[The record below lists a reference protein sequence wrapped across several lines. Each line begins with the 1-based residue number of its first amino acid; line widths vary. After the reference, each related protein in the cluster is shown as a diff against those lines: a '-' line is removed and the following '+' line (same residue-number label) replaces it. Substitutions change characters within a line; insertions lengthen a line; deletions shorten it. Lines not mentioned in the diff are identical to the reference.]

1 VDDPLPVVSDL
12 PVDPPNSST
21 LDPLP
26 GVAALPGSVEDEL
39 PAAGIDDEPPLAPT
53 EGVVVLA
60 PPVVAVE
67 PPAEGMVDELSVV
80 GIEDEPPV
88 APTDGFVVVA
98 PPVVVVEPLF
108 EVLVLVCANATLDR
122 AAAKVAARRAFFI
135 IHSSLLPRVD
145 LMRKVSSDNPETV
158 ISEFGLV
165 VTGRGHARAFVALM
179 RRVIFDCA
187 DSRRVTLV
195 QS

>member
-53 EGVVVLA
+53 VGVVVLA

-135 IHSSLLPRVD
+135 IHSSLLPRVG
-145 LMRKVSSDNPETV
+145 SDAQRAKTA
-158 ISEFGLV
+158 
-165 VTGRGHARAFVALM
+165 GRQRQSRNGHQ
-179 RRVIFDCA
+179 RVRPRGDRTPPCA
-187 DSRRVTLV
+187 SFCGVDAQGNFRLCG
-195 QS
+195 